1 MKNSLFADIPDNL
14 PQELLETICSGNNV
28 SIERIISRGHSSPP
42 NFWYDQKKNEFVLV
56 LQGKAGLSLE
66 GEKEV
71 LVLTPGDYLNIPAR
85 KKHRVEW
92 TDPRQDTVWL
102 AVHY

>member
-1 MKNSLFADIPDNL
+1 MKKSLLADIPENL
-14 PQELLETICSGNNV
+14 PEEMLQTICSGNNV
-28 SIERIISRGHSSPP
+28 NIERIISRGHSSPP
-42 NFWYDQKKNEFVLV
+42 GFWYDQEKNEFVLV

-66 GEKEV
+66 EEKEV
-71 LVLTPGDYLNIPAR
+71 LVLEPGDYLNIPAR
-85 KKHRVEW
+85 VKHRVEW

>member
-1 MKNSLFADIPDNL
+1 LKKSLLADIPENL
-14 PQELLETICSGNNV
+14 PEEMLQTICSGNNV
-28 SIERIISRGHSSPP
+28 NIERIISRGHSSPP
-42 NFWYDQKKNEFVLV
+42 GFWYDQEKNEFVLV

-66 GEKEV
+66 EEKEV
-71 LVLTPGDYLNIPAR
+71 LVLEPGDYLNIPAR
-85 KKHRVEW
+85 VKHRVEW

>member
-1 MKNSLFADIPDNL
+1 MKKSLLADIPENL
-14 PQELLETICSGNNV
+14 PQEMLQTICSGNNV
-28 SIERIISRGHSSPP
+28 NIERIISRGHSSPP
-42 NFWYDQKKNEFVLV
+42 GFWYDQEKNEFVLV

-66 GEKEV
+66 EEKEV
-71 LVLTPGDYLNIPAR
+71 LVLVPGDYLNIPAR
-85 KKHRVEW
+85 VKHRVEW

>member
-1 MKNSLFADIPDNL
+1 MKKSLFADIPENL
-14 PQELLETICSGNNV
+14 PEELLETICSGNSVN
-28 SIERIISRGHSSPP
+28 IERIISRGHSSPP
-42 NFWYDQKKNEFVLV
+42 GFWYDQEKSEFVLV

-71 LVLTPGDYLNIPAR
+71 LVLNPGDYLNISAR

-92 TDPRQDTVWL
+92 TDAREDTVWL